1 MLTTFRSLLRT
12 HGHICFM
19 QCRVKVLH
27 GSLVA
32 SRKNVNVLQYKDH
45 FFPCNM
51 ASVQNLDRQRRLWTT
66 NDDLHF
72 LLCYD
77 NVWSTFWL
85 VSLLRVIKIL
95 KISLVTEFQS
105 VTDCTLFVLFVREF
119 SRQPVGV
126 IDSIGLQVIY
136 QTREAVLNH
145 ISKHQAES

>member
-1 MLTTFRSLLRT
+1 
-12 HGHICFM
+12 
-19 QCRVKVLH
+19 
-27 GSLVA
+27 
-32 SRKNVNVLQYKDH
+32 
-45 FFPCNM
+45 M

-145 ISKHQAES
+145 ISKHQAESWKYHP